1 MEDSSSIIL
10 SGRSD
15 CREAARTLILGSV
28 GRVYLVTQRLE
39 AELYNDQEIYDHLSA
54 LATDNRNTD
63 IRIIAHDTRVAA
75 NQGHHLI
82 HLAQRLP
89 SFAQIRLTVTQEH
102 RNFRESWL
110 IADDSAYMRIRNPE
124 RYEGYYELDN
134 KLECRSYYD
143 DFIEMWEACEQDQ
156 NTRRLSL

>member
-1 MEDSSSIIL
+1 MKGSSSILL
-10 SGRSD
+10 SSSSD
-15 CREAARTLILGSV
+15 CKEAARILILGSR
-28 GRVYLVTQRLE
+28 GRVYLLTQQLE
-39 AELYNDQEIYDHLSA
+39 SALYHDPEIYDHLA
-54 LATDNRNTD
+54 KLATSNRNTD

-89 SFAQIRLTVTQEH
+89 SFAQIRLTVTAEH
-102 RNFRESWL
+102 RRFRESWL
-110 IADDSAYMRIRNPE
+110 IADENAYMRIRNPE

-143 DFIEMWEACEQDQ
+143 TFINMWEGCEQDQ

>member
-1 MEDSSSIIL
+1 MEVSSSIVL

-39 AELYNDQEIYDHLSA
+39 AELYNDQDIYDHLSA
-54 LATDNRNTD
+54 LATSNRNTD

-75 NQGHHLI
+75 NQGHQLI

-89 SFAQIRLTVTQEH
+89 SFVQIRLTVTTEH

-143 DFIEMWEACEQDQ
+143 DFIEMWEACEQDR

>member
-75 NQGHHLI
+75 NQGHYLI